1 MAITL
6 ETINLPTSGP
16 LNLELTLT
24 ANIQVV
30 AEKAR
35 RLVSVF
41 VGNHIGDLLH
51 GEAPDLVLR
60 EDGVYWRVPVVLSS
74 RSLGRIGSVGVIDV
88 HVETGELRLT
98 DEIIREIQKNARR
111 FAIGAAL

>member
-6 ETINLPTSGP
+6 ETINLPASGP
-16 LNLELTLT
+16 LKLELTLT

-41 VGNHIGDLLH
+41 VGNHISDLLH

-60 EDGVYWRVPVVLSS
+60 GDGAYWRVPVILSS
-74 RSLGRIGSVGVIDV
+74 RSLGRIGLVGAIDV
-88 HVETGELRLT
+88 HVETGELRLN
-98 DEIIREIQKNARR
+98 DQIIREIEQSARR
-111 FAIGAAL
+111 FAMRQF